1 VASPIDLPTD
11 HRFCD
16 GRRLLEM
23 QMASNFEHRNNT
35 RFKHV
40 ASITLEDFE
49 RGVFRDA
56 KMYNF
61 SDTGLY
67 FEADFRLEPETEI
80 FVGIEN
86 SPLASKTNTYE
97 CYRGTVKWRTTL
109 EESAYTYGYGVQ
121 FYEIGINDDGG
132 AISEL
137 DSRKH
142 PRQACSLPVRYQ
154 AGDTIQQ
161 AVIGNVSRGGLF
173 VKGQKT
179 TTVGQKLTLEIQL
192 EKKRKVVKLT
202 GVVTRTD
209 RDGFGVEFQPKK
221 GK

>member
-1 VASPIDLPTD
+1 
-11 HRFCD
+11 
-16 GRRLLEM
+16 
-23 QMASNFEHRNNT
+23 MASDSEHRSNT

-40 ASITLEDFE
+40 ASVTLEDFE

-97 CYRGTVKWRTTL
+97 CYRGTVKWRKTL

-121 FYEIGINDDGG
+121 FYEIGINDDG

-137 DSRKH
+137 DLRKH

-154 AGDTIQQ
+154 AGDTTQQ
-161 AVIGNVSRGGLF
+161 AVVRNVSRGRLF
-173 VKGQKT
+173 VKSQKT
-179 TTVGQKLTLEIQL
+179 TTVGQKLSLEIRL
-192 EKKRKVVKLT
+192 KKKRKVVKLT
-202 GVVTRTD
+202 GIVARTD
-209 RDGFGVEFQPKK
+209 QDGFGVEFQPKQ
-221 GK
+221 GE